1 MTLAPRVL
9 RAAMLLDA
17 PEYRAVAKLLLA
29 ADRGEAVTLTPE
41 EVVALTHLRDIEER
55 GKDLPYLVRAEP

>member
-29 ADRGEAVTLTPE
+29 ADRGKAVTLTPAAIRQIARLME
-41 EVVALTHLRDIEER
+41 T
-55 GKDLPYLVRAEP
+55 

>member
-9 RAAMLLDA
+9 RAALLLDA

-29 ADRGEAVTLTPE
+29 ADRGEAATLTSE
-41 EVVALTHLRDIEER
+41 EVVALTRLRDIEER
-55 GKDLPYLVRAEP
+55 GKDLPYLVRTEP

>member
-29 ADRGEAVTLTPE
+29 ADRGMPVTLTPE

-55 GKDLPYLVRAEP
+55 GNDLPYLVRAEP